1 MNLDAPVN
9 GDMKCL
15 PNGRQCDFSCNDGYE
30 MIGFYRK
37 VCLGKQ
43 KGWKPIK
50 PVLCKSSAEVENEI
64 QQVMHLM
71 VFLGGSTRYLI
82 SDCG

>member
-64 QQVMHLM
+64 QQVNYNLSYGIFGRVHTIFNL
-71 VFLGGSTRYLI
+71 
-82 SDCG
+82 